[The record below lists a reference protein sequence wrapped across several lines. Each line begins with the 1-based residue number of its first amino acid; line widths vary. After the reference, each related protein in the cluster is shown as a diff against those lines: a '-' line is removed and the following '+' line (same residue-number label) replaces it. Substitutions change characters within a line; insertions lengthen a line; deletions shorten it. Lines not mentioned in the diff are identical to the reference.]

1 MKSQS
6 LRDRFDSLVGAYEPV
21 PIVTD
26 VAFPLPGGLEG
37 GAAAFAGEIDADIYA
52 RPHNPTTRALANVVN
67 KLDGG
72 FAAQAYAS
80 GQAAIR
86 NVLQLLTAKDT
97 EVVLSGHV
105 FGGTVAIQ
113 SGLLGRFGV
122 GYKWADAT
130 DPSSFEA
137 QITDKTRAFFFESV
151 ANPAGDIA
159 DFKGLKEVAAKHNLP
174 IIVDNTVAPLLL
186 RPIEHGADIVV
197 YSATKYLNGKAN
209 APAGIVVDAGT
220 FQWKDDPRYPVLSAP
235 VGALP
240 PLVDRFKERA
250 LIKALQNQ
258 LTVDGSILAPEK
270 AAIIHQNI
278 YSLPERLAGHT
289 ANTKAVAEFLSAHP
303 AVDVVRYAGLETDP
317 NYARAKTYLPDGVA
331 GPIMV
336 TLKGGRDAA
345 AHVIDHASDH
355 FLHAVNVGDADRD
368 LISHPWTTTHRQLS
382 ENQKAAI
389 GIEQGSL
396 RLSISSGSVSGTLES
411 LDRALRYCPV

>member
-1 MKSQS
+1 MKSQI
-6 LRDRFDSLVGAYEPV
+6 LRDRFDSLVGPYEALPV
-21 PIVTD
+21 VTD
-26 VAFPLPGGLEG
+26 VAFPLPGGLDG
-37 GAAAFAGEIDADIYA
+37 GAAAFAGEFEADIYA
-52 RPHNPTTRALANVVN
+52 RPHNPTVKALSNVIN

-72 FAAQAYAS
+72 VAAQGYAS

-86 NVLQLLTAKDT
+86 NVLQLLTAQDT

-122 GYKWADAT
+122 RYKWADAT
-130 DPSSFEA
+130 DPSSFER

-159 DFKGLKEVAAKHNLP
+159 DFKGLKEVAARHNIP
-174 IIVDNTVAPLLL
+174 VIVDNTVAPLLL

-209 APAGIVVDAGT
+209 APAGIVVDGGS
-220 FQWKDDPRYPVLSAP
+220 FDWKGDARYPVLSAP
-235 VGALP
+235 VGALA
-240 PLVDRFKERA
+240 PLVERFNERA
-250 LIKALQNQ
+250 LIKGLQNQ

-270 AAIIHQNI
+270 AAIIHQNL
-278 YSLPERLAGHT
+278 YSLPERLAGHI

-331 GPIMV
+331 GPIMI
-336 TLKGGRDAA
+336 TLKGGRAAA
-345 AHVIDHASDH
+345 AHVIDHVSDH

-382 ENQKAAI
+382 EEQKAAI
-389 GIEQGSL
+389 GIKQGSL
-396 RLSISSGSVSGTLES
+396 RLSVSAGPVSGTLDS
-411 LDRALRYCPV
+411 LDRALKHCPS